1 MDISALF
8 TGIKDTIASLGG
20 VVTTVFDFIGKGK
33 MDETEAMKQY
43 YILQLKI
50 KDLES
55 YANQLQLSLT
65 EKMMVGATWTKYI
78 AMTTGFSIIAICIF
92 NIVCRAF
99 GWSLEVTV
107 FSWEILALL
116 GLFIFSASG
125 STQVLLILADNAAK
139 YLIGKQ
145 NETKPASGDSPD
157 ATKTGG

>member
-1 MDISALF
+1 MDITALF
-8 TGIKDTIASLGG
+8 AGLTSTIQSIGG
-20 VVTTVFDFIGKGK
+20 LVTSAFDFFGKGK

-78 AMTTGFSIIAICIF
+78 ALTTGFSIVLICLF

-99 GWSLEVTV
+99 GWSVEVTV
-107 FSWEILALL
+107 FSWEVLALL
-116 GLFIFSASG
+116 GLFMFSASG

-145 NETKPASGDSPD
+145 NAKQPADSNSS
-157 ATKTGG
+157 AKTGG

>member
-1 MDISALF
+1 MDITALF
-8 TGIKDTIASLGG
+8 TGLTSTIQSIGG
-20 VVTTVFDFIGKGK
+20 LVTSAFDFFGKGK

-78 AMTTGFSIIAICIF
+78 ALTTGFSIVLICLF

-107 FSWEILALL
+107 FAWEMLALL

-145 NETKPASGDSPD
+145 N
-157 ATKTGG
+157 ATKQPDGTNIPPKQGG

>member
-1 MDISALF
+1 MDIAALF
-8 TGIKDTIASLGG
+8 TGLTSTIQSIGG
-20 VVTTVFDFIGKGK
+20 LVTSAFDFFGKGK

-78 AMTTGFSIIAICIF
+78 ALTTGFSIVLICLF

-107 FSWEILALL
+107 FAWEMLALL

-145 NETKPASGDSPD
+145 N
-157 ATKTGG
+157 ATKQPADLNTSAKQGG